1 MKRRKFLKAAA
12 LGTAAGAVGSLVSG
26 AEAAPTPEA
35 AIATYAAS
43 PEVTHLLTLE
53 NDSLRVDIRS
63 DASTHVLDKQNA
75 ISWQSGPVALQEYG
89 PIDEGHVWL
98 RQRRSMCEQYPG
110 RFIGRRNAAAIDFLL
125 LGRGNRIVGRFSCRV
140 SLEDAWLVY
149 RVTSIDEEIKSL
161 VFPTPIL
168 SQALVLPIGVGKLVT
183 ELAQRE
189 IYERW
194 AHTFFTHL
202 NMRWIG
208 GLNDRGGWIGIYDDG
223 YEDAGAIVANRT
235 AAPAWMKTLGRWRH
249 PFVFR
254 MRFLRGGYV
263 ELAKEY
269 RKWFVA
275 KGLFKSLQDKMAEN
289 AALAKLLGGRAV
301 WITLAH
307 PAPRKNQ
314 LENILFAGDQ
324 VAWKGGAEY
333 AARRAGHRPGGEPL
347 PHAEKEGAAI
357 VDCTFARAK
366 ERFEKYEKLGMRRGL
381 IHVGGWI
388 NRGYD
393 ASHPDIWP
401 PEPKLG
407 TIEELAGLLRPRR
420 NCVVALHDNYMDVYD
435 DTPSFPKGVIRQ
447 ADGSLL
453 TGGFWA
459 GGQAYIMNYRDSL
472 NYA

>member
-1 MKRRKFLKAAA
+1 
-12 LGTAAGAVGSLVSG
+12 
-26 AEAAPTPEA
+26 
-35 AIATYAAS
+35 
-43 PEVTHLLTLE
+43 
-53 NDSLRVDIRS
+53 
-63 DASTHVLDKQNA
+63 
-75 ISWQSGPVALQEYG
+75 
-89 PIDEGHVWL
+89 
-98 RQRRSMCEQYPG
+98 MCEQYPG
-110 RFIGRRNAAAIDFLL
+110 RFIGRRNAEAIDFLL

-183 ELAQRE
+183 ELAERA

-235 AAPAWMKTLGRWRH
+235 AAPAWMKTLGRWQH

-269 RKWFVA
+269 RKWFVG
-275 KGLFKSLQDKMAEN
+275 KGLFKSLKDKMAEN

-307 PAPRKNQ
+307 PAPRNCQ
-314 LENILFAGDQ
+314 LENNLFARDEIGWD
-324 VAWKGGAEY
+324 
-333 AARRAGHRPGGEPL
+333 GGENMRHDGPGPTPL
-347 PHAEKEGAAI
+347 ANRSRIRKKKARLSSIIH
-357 VDCTFARAK
+357 FARAK
-366 ERFEKYEKLGMRRGL
+366 ERFEKYEKLGMRK
-381 IHVGGWI
+381 
-388 NRGYD
+388 D
-393 ASHPDIWP
+393 
-401 PEPKLG
+401 
-407 TIEELAGLLRPRR
+407 
-420 NCVVALHDNYMDVYD
+420 
-435 DTPSFPKGVIRQ
+435 
-447 ADGSLL
+447 
-453 TGGFWA
+453 
-459 GGQAYIMNYRDSL
+459 
-472 NYA
+472 